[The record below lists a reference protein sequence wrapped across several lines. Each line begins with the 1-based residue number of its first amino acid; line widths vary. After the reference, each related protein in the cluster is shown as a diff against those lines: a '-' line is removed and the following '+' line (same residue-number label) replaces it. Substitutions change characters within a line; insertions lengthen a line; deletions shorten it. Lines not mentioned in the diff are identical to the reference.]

1 MNWISKEDQ
10 KEGWKK
16 FCNSIIYPIWI
27 WLITVLIVTG
37 VSYMIVTYPENSTID
52 NYPEVFKNIIS
63 IISFL
68 FNFKMSIIT
77 SFAALILALFL
88 NFKNENES
96 SWKSPDEFIRKFS
109 YKNM

>member
-63 IISFL
+63 II
-68 FNFKMSIIT
+68 
-77 SFAALILALFL
+77 
-88 NFKNENES
+88 
-96 SWKSPDEFIRKFS
+96 
-109 YKNM
+109 